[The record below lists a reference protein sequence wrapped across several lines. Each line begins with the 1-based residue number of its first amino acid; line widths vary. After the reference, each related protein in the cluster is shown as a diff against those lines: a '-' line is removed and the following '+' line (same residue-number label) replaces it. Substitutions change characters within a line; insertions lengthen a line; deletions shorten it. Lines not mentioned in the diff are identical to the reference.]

1 MRHHDRPPVAEVD
14 GAGAER
20 PRLGQLQVELR
31 RQRREV
37 GRAAAQHDRLD
48 ELPVLVDEVALDQR
62 GGEARAAQS
71 ISPPGPAVKPSSDT
85 LIE

>member
-1 MRHHDRPPVAEVD
+1 VARRGCDTTAGAPVAEVD

-20 PRLGQLQVELR
+20 PRLGQLQVEPS
-31 RQRREV
+31 
-37 GRAAAQHDRLD
+37 G
-48 ELPVLVDEVALDQR
+48 
-62 GGEARAAQS
+62 AAQS